1 MKRRL
6 TLPSSALLAKE
17 EEDPKRRKEKV
28 GEKEEER
35 DVEEG
40 LASISS
46 NHSTG
51 SISKIWI
58 WLWMCTAHIEQILQG
73 RESVKLRMMG
83 SVEGERRGRGRRRR
97 GESRKGSSSTSPS
110 PSSP

>member
-17 EEDPKRRKEKV
+17 DEDPKRRRERQEKKEQ
-28 GEKEEER
+28 EI
-35 DVEEG
+35 EEG

-51 SISKIWI
+51 S
-58 WLWMCTAHIEQILQG
+58 L
-73 RESVKLRMMG
+73 V
-83 SVEGERRGRGRRRR
+83 
-97 GESRKGSSSTSPS
+97 
-110 PSSP
+110 

>member
-17 EEDPKRRKEKV
+17 EEDPTKRRKEKV
-28 GEKEEER
+28 GEKKEEEER
-35 DVEEG
+35 ELEEG

-58 WLWMCTAHIEQILQG
+58 IDRIWMP
-73 RESVKLRMMG
+73 M
-83 SVEGERRGRGRRRR
+83 
-97 GESRKGSSSTSPS
+97 STH
-110 PSSP
+110 

>member
-58 WLWMCTAHIEQILQG
+58 WLWMCTH
-73 RESVKLRMMG
+73 
-83 SVEGERRGRGRRRR
+83 
-97 GESRKGSSSTSPS
+97 
-110 PSSP
+110 